1 MKKFIK
7 GLLNVAIV
15 GTIFAS
21 GYAVNEVTKEYD
33 KAVEAETISTPV
45 QNMAKDEGF
54 NIATIPSDKDNIF
67 TQYFTITRV
76 MDNVVE
82 AKNTFYENDFVFI
95 EKTDFDKIE
104 PKEGMKIAVTYNHDT
119 VVTVTLAEQEKP
131 VTPEPPKE
139 TPKEQPQPEQQKK
152 DTPPVQKVSN
162 VIKQDTEQKKPVKQV
177 AKQETKQAPK
187 NDKKQVSQEK
197 PKVNNNLQA
206 NKPNNKTVKP
216 EQNKQIAQD
225 NSFKEKDEKRANTT
239 KEYVITEDTQNKLI
253 NAENGNEK
261 YLLENDNYKK
271 GDKIK
276 VTFGNSGYHDDIKKQ
291 EKVMSD
297 EDKAYKDSFE
307 ENARTDINRNNP
319 NYVQTEDGSFVPKD
333 FWE

>member
-7 GLLNVAIV
+7 GLLGFAIV

-45 QNMAKDEGF
+45 QNMAKEEGF

-76 MDNVVE
+76 MDKVVE

-104 PKEGMKIAVTYNHDT
+104 PKEGLKIAVTYNHDT
-119 VVTVTLAEQEKP
+119 VVTVTLAEQETP
-131 VTPEPPKE
+131 VEQ
-139 TPKEQPQPEQQKK
+139 PKEQPKQETEKPV
-152 DTPPVQKVSN
+152 TPPVQKVSN
-162 VIKQDTEQKKPVKQV
+162 VVKPV
-177 AKQETKQAPK
+177 QETPVKKEKPK
-187 NDKKQVSQEK
+187 NDKKQVSQNK

-216 EQNKQIAQD
+216 EQKTQKEREYTVSENTQD
-225 NSFKEKDEKRANTT
+225 
-239 KEYVITEDTQNKLI
+239 KLVKV
-253 NAENGNEK
+253 ENGNDK
-261 YLLENDNYKK
+261 AVLENHNYKK
-271 GDKIK
+271 GDKVK
-276 VTFGNSGYHDDIKKQ
+276 VTFGNSGAHDDIQKQ
-291 EKVMSD
+291 EKVESED
-297 EDKAYKDSFE
+297 DKAYRESFE

-319 NYVQTEDGSFVPKD
+319 NYVQTEDGSFVPKN
-333 FWE
+333 FWD

>member
-7 GLLNVAIV
+7 GLLNVAVV

-21 GYAVNEVTKEYD
+21 GYAVKTVIGEYD
-33 KAVEAETISTPV
+33 NAVEAKQAETISTPV

-131 VTPEPPKE
+131 VAPVEQPKE
-139 TPKEQPQPEQQKK
+139 EIKQETEKPAL
-152 DTPPVQKVSN
+152 PPVQKVSN
-162 VIKQDTEQKKPVKQV
+162 VQETPVKKEV
-177 AKQETKQAPK
+177 KQEKPK
-187 NDKKQVSQEK
+187 NDKKQVSQNK

-216 EQNKQIAQD
+216 EQKQQKVTEYTVSE
-225 NSFKEKDEKRANTT
+225 NTKD
-239 KEYVITEDTQNKLI
+239 KLVKV
-253 NAENGNEK
+253 ENGNDK
-261 YLLENDNYKK
+261 AVLENDNYKK
-271 GDKIK
+271 GDKVK
-276 VTFGNSGYHDDIKKQ
+276 VTFGNSGAHDDIQKQ
-291 EKVMSD
+291 EKIESED
-297 EDKAYKDSFE
+297 DKAYREAFE

-319 NYVQTEDGSFVPKD
+319 NYVQTEDGSYVPKN
-333 FWE
+333 FWD